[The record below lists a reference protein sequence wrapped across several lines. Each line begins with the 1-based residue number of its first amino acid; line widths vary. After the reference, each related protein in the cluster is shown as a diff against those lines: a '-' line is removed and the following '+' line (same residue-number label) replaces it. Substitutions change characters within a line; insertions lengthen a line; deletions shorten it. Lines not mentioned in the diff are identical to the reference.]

1 MNGAKILAIVEKEV
15 ADARKNKMIV
25 ISMALLPIL
34 LVAMVLGTAYFM
46 LYIEGEMG
54 EAKMDEDDLSI
65 IPAEL
70 QDMDP
75 MHAFLILMNDQYLF
89 YFLLIPMMMPVYIAA
104 YSIVGEKETKSLE
117 PLLATPIS
125 VWELLVGKSIAA
137 VVPSV
142 VLTWFSF
149 IVLVIGGYFI
159 MPELV
164 FLALIRPVWIVGMAL
179 LSPLLAL
186 LSVFSGVIVSSRMN
200 DPRAAQQVTGIFVV
214 PIVALSLAVLAGKI
228 FLSVAMV
235 VMAAAVTL
243 ALDCLALYFAI
254 KLFQR
259 ETILTRWK

>member
-1 MNGAKILAIVEKEV
+1 MMNGAKIRAIVEKEI

-25 ISMALLPIL
+25 ISMAMLPIL
-34 LVAMVLGTAYFM
+34 LVAMVLGTAFFM
-46 LYIEGEMG
+46 LNSDDGMG
-54 EAKMDEDDLSI
+54 EDEMSI

-75 MHAFLILMNDQYLF
+75 VHAFLMMMNDQYLF
-89 YFLLIPMMMPVYIAA
+89 YFLLMPMMIPVYIAA
-104 YSIVGEKETKSLE
+104 YSIIGEKETKSLE

-125 VWELLVGKSIAA
+125 VWELLVAKSLAA

-142 VLTWFSF
+142 VLTWLSF
-149 IVLVIGGYFI
+149 IVLIVGGYFI
-159 MPELV
+159 MPEPV
-164 FLALIRPVWIVGMAL
+164 FLAMIRPVWIVGMAL

-186 LSVFSGVIVSSRMN
+186 FSVFSGVIVSSRMN

-214 PIVALSLAVLAGKI
+214 PIVAFSLVVLAGKV
-228 FLSVAMV
+228 FLSVPMV
-235 VMAAAVTL
+235 ILAAAITL
-243 ALDCLALYFAI
+243 VLDCVVLYFAV

>member
-1 MNGAKILAIVEKEV
+1 MMNGAKICAIVEKEI

-25 ISMALLPIL
+25 ISMAMIPIL
-34 LVAMVLGTAYFM
+34 LVAMVLGTAFFM
-46 LYIEGEMG
+46 LNSDDGMG
-54 EAKMDEDDLSI
+54 EDEMSI

-75 MHAFLILMNDQYLF
+75 VHAFLMMMNDQYLF

-104 YSIVGEKETKSLE
+104 YSIIGEKETKSLE

-125 VWELLVGKSIAA
+125 VWELLVAKSLAA

-142 VLTWFSF
+142 VLTWLSF
-149 IVLVIGGYFI
+149 IVLIVGGYFI
-159 MPELV
+159 MPEPV
-164 FLALIRPVWIVGMAL
+164 FLAMIRPVWIVGMAL

-186 LSVFSGVIVSSRMN
+186 FSVFSGVIVSSRMN

-214 PIVALSLAVLAGKI
+214 PIIAFSLVVLAGEV
-228 FLSVAMV
+228 FLSVPMV
-235 VMAAAVTL
+235 ILAAAITL
-243 ALDCLALYFAI
+243 VLDCVVLYFAV

>member
-75 MHAFLILMNDQYLF
+75 MHAFLMLMNDQYLF

-214 PIVALSLAVLAGKI
+214 PIVALSIVVLAGKI
-228 FLSVAMV
+228 FLSVPMV
-235 VMAAAVTL
+235 FVAAAVTL

>member
-1 MNGAKILAIVEKEV
+1 MNGAKISAIVEKEV

-159 MPELV
+159 MPKLV
-164 FLALIRPVWIVGMAL
+164 FLALIRPVWVVGMVL
-179 LSPLLAL
+179 LSPLLAM

-200 DPRAAQQVTGIFVV
+200 DPRAVQQVTGIFVV
-214 PIVALSLAVLAGKI
+214 PIIALSIVVLAGKI
-228 FLSVAMV
+228 FVSVPMV
-235 VMAAAVTL
+235 LVAAAVTL
-243 ALDCLALYFAI
+243 ALDCLVLYFAI
-254 KLFQR
+254 KLFRR

>member
-1 MNGAKILAIVEKEV
+1 MMSGAKIRAIVEKEI

-25 ISMALLPIL
+25 ISMAMIPIL
-34 LVAMVLGTAYFM
+34 LVAMVLGTAFFM
-46 LYIEGEMG
+46 LNSDDGMG
-54 EAKMDEDDLSI
+54 EDEMSI

-75 MHAFLILMNDQYLF
+75 VHAFLMMMNDQYLF

-104 YSIVGEKETKSLE
+104 HSIIGEKETKSLE

-125 VWELLVGKSIAA
+125 VWELLVAKSLAA

-142 VLTWFSF
+142 VLTWLSF
-149 IVLVIGGYFI
+149 IVLIVGGYFI
-159 MPELV
+159 MPEPV
-164 FLALIRPVWIVGMAL
+164 FLAMIRPVWIVGMAL

-186 LSVFSGVIVSSRMN
+186 FSVFSGVIVSSRMN

-214 PIVALSLAVLAGKI
+214 PIIAFSLVVLAGKV
-228 FLSVAMV
+228 FLSVPMV
-235 VMAAAVTL
+235 ILAAAITL
-243 ALDCLALYFAI
+243 ALDCVVLYFAV

>member
-1 MNGAKILAIVEKEV
+1 MMNGAKIRAIVEKEI

-25 ISMALLPIL
+25 ISMAMIPIL
-34 LVAMVLGTAYFM
+34 LVAMVLGTAFFM
-46 LYIEGEMG
+46 LNSDDGMG
-54 EAKMDEDDLSI
+54 EDEMSI

-75 MHAFLILMNDQYLF
+75 VHAFLMMMNDQYLF

-104 YSIVGEKETKSLE
+104 HSIIGEKETKSLE

-125 VWELLVGKSIAA
+125 VWELLVAKSLAA

-142 VLTWFSF
+142 VLTWLSF
-149 IVLVIGGYFI
+149 IVLIVGGYFI
-159 MPELV
+159 MPEPV
-164 FLALIRPVWIVGMAL
+164 FRAMIRPVWIVGMAL

-186 LSVFSGVIVSSRMN
+186 FSVFSGVIVSSRMN

-214 PIVALSLAVLAGKI
+214 PIIAFSLVVLAGKV
-228 FLSVAMV
+228 FLSVPMV
-235 VMAAAVTL
+235 ILAAAITL
-243 ALDCLALYFAI
+243 VLDCVVLYFAV

>member
-1 MNGAKILAIVEKEV
+1 MMNGAKICAIVEKEI

-25 ISMALLPIL
+25 ISMAMIPIL
-34 LVAMVLGTAYFM
+34 LVAMVLGTAFFM
-46 LYIEGEMG
+46 LNSDDGMG
-54 EAKMDEDDLSI
+54 EDEMSI

-75 MHAFLILMNDQYLF
+75 VHAFLMMMNDQYLF

-104 YSIVGEKETKSLE
+104 YSIIGEKETKSLE

-125 VWELLVGKSIAA
+125 VWELLVAKSLAA

-142 VLTWFSF
+142 VLTWLSF
-149 IVLVIGGYFI
+149 IVLIVGGYFI
-159 MPELV
+159 MPEPV
-164 FLALIRPVWIVGMAL
+164 FLAMIRPVWIVGMAL

-186 LSVFSGVIVSSRMN
+186 FSVFSGVIVSSRMN

-214 PIVALSLAVLAGKI
+214 PIIAFSLVVLAGKV
-228 FLSVAMV
+228 FLSVPMV
-235 VMAAAVTL
+235 ILAAAITL
-243 ALDCLALYFAI
+243 ALDCVVLYFAV

>member
-1 MNGAKILAIVEKEV
+1 MMSGAKIRAIVEKEI

-25 ISMALLPIL
+25 ISMAMIPIL
-34 LVAMVLGTAYFM
+34 LVAMVLGTAFFM
-46 LYIEGEMG
+46 LNSDDGMG
-54 EAKMDEDDLSI
+54 EDEMSI

-75 MHAFLILMNDQYLF
+75 VHAFLMMMNDQYLF

-104 YSIVGEKETKSLE
+104 HSIIGEKETKSLE

-125 VWELLVGKSIAA
+125 VWELLVAKSLAA

-142 VLTWFSF
+142 VLTWLSF
-149 IVLVIGGYFI
+149 IVLIVGGYFI
-159 MPELV
+159 MPEPV
-164 FLALIRPVWIVGMAL
+164 FLAMIRPVWIVGMAL

-186 LSVFSGVIVSSRMN
+186 FSVFSGVIVSSRVN

-214 PIVALSLAVLAGKI
+214 PIIAFSLVVLAGKV
-228 FLSVAMV
+228 FLSVPMV
-235 VMAAAVTL
+235 ILAAAITL
-243 ALDCLALYFAI
+243 ALDCVVLYFAV

>member
-1 MNGAKILAIVEKEV
+1 MNGDKILAIVEKEV

-75 MHAFLILMNDQYLF
+75 LHAFLMLMNDQYLF

-214 PIVALSLAVLAGKI
+214 PIVALSIAVLAGKI

-235 VMAAAVTL
+235 VMAAAITL

>member
-1 MNGAKILAIVEKEV
+1 MMDGTKILALAEKEI

-25 ISMALLPIL
+25 ISMALIPVL
-34 LVAMVLGTAYFM
+34 LVAMTLGTALFM
-46 LYIEGEMG
+46 LNV
-54 EAKMDEDDLSI
+54 DDALDDDDMSI

-75 MHAFLILMNDQYLF
+75 MHAFLMMMNDQYLF
-89 YFLLIPMMMPVYIAA
+89 YFLIIPMMMPVYIAA
-104 YSIVGEKETKSLE
+104 YSIIGEKETKSLE

-125 VWELLVGKSIAA
+125 VWELVIAKSAAA

-142 VLTWFSF
+142 LLTWLSF
-149 IVLVIGGYFI
+149 FALILGGYLI
-159 MPELV
+159 MPEPV
-164 FLALIRPVWIVGMAL
+164 FLGLIRPVWLVGMVL

-186 LSVFSGVIVSSRMN
+186 LSVFSGMIVSSRMN

-214 PIVALSLAVLAGKI
+214 PIIALSMVVLAGKI
-228 FLSVAMV
+228 FLNVSLVM
-235 VMAAAVTL
+235 MAAAITL
-243 ALDCLALYFAI
+243 ALDCVVLYFAV

>member
-75 MHAFLILMNDQYLF
+75 MHAFLMLMNDQYLF

-214 PIVALSLAVLAGKI
+214 PIVALSIVVLAGKI